1 MLYIDRDSDL
11 PLYEQIYAAFV
22 REILA
27 GALASGDRLPAT
39 RILAEELSVG
49 RNTVDKAY
57 QQLAAEG
64 YIESRIGSGFTV
76 NEIPL
81 QLDMGTPAHSFEPQA
96 EPSPRK
102 AARYDFAYGSVDNA
116 VFPHD
121 QWRKSVN
128 NALTAME
135 LDPDIQYP
143 CRQGEPALRR
153 EIARYLQ
160 RSRGVVCS
168 PDQMVITCG
177 QQHSMEMI
185 ANIFENTGKRFA
197 MEEPGYDGIRAI
209 FANHRFRLCPVPV
222 EPDGISM
229 KAVRKLDAD
238 LLYVTPSHQFP
249 TGAVLPIGK
258 RRQLLSWAQETN
270 TYIIED
276 DYDSELRY
284 HTNPIPALQSLD
296 IHDRTIYTGTF
307 SKSLAPS
314 MRTAYIVFPKSL
326 VPAYKAYYQRY
337 NAQVPPLHQ
346 LALADFIASGNYERH
361 INRLRTIYRKK
372 QAALLSGLETI
383 FGDSISVCGGGAGIH
398 LLLNVKSPFSQ
409 NQLIERAESI
419 GIRFYST
426 EVLYIEPENCPR
438 SQLLLGFPTIPVEAF
453 TGILED
459 LKQVWEIKIETA
471 PALSDQ

>member
-1 MLYIDRDSDL
+1 MLYIDRESGL
-11 PLYEQIYAAFV
+11 PLYEQIYTSFV
-22 REILA
+22 REILS
-27 GALASGDRLPAT
+27 GSLAAGDRLPAT
-39 RILAEELSVG
+39 RKLAEELSVG

-64 YIESRIGSGFTV
+64 YIEPRIGSGFTV

-81 QLDMGTPAHSFEPQA
+81 QLSSGA
-96 EPSPRK
+96 PSYSPSEQDAPPSRPP
-102 AARYDFAYGSVDNA
+102 ARYDFAYGSVDNS

-128 NALTAME
+128 NALSAME
-135 LDPDIQYP
+135 LEQTIPYP
-143 CRQGEPALRR
+143 CRQGELVLRQ

-160 RSRGVVCS
+160 RSRGVVCD

-177 QQHSMEMI
+177 QQHSMEII
-185 ANIFENTGKRFA
+185 ANIFKNSSKNFA

-209 FANHRFRLCPVPV
+209 FANHHFQLHPVAV
-222 EPDGISM
+222 ESDGISIP
-229 KAVRKLDAD
+229 AVRKLNAD

-249 TGAVLPIGK
+249 TGAVLPIAK
-258 RRQLLSWAQETN
+258 RRQLLSWAQETE
-270 TYIIED
+270 TYLIED

-284 HTNPIPALQSLD
+284 YTNPIPSLQSLD

-326 VPAYKAYYQRY
+326 LPAYRSYYHRY
-337 NAQVPPLHQ
+337 NSQVSLLHQ
-346 LALADFIASGNYERH
+346 LALADFIGCGGYERH
-361 INRLRTIYRKK
+361 INRLRTVYRKK
-372 QAALLSGLETI
+372 QAALLAGLEKV
-383 FGDSISVCGGGAGIH
+383 FGDTISVSGGGAGIH

-409 NQLIERAESI
+409 GELIERAERI

-426 EVLYIEPENCPR
+426 EVLYIEPQNCPR
-438 SQLLLGFPTIPVEAF
+438 SQLLLGFPTIPEEAF
-453 TGILED
+453 MGILED
-459 LKQVWEIKIETA
+459 LRDAWEIEG
-471 PALSDQ
+471 

>member
-1 MLYIDRDSDL
+1 MLYIDRDSAS

-22 REILA
+22 REILT
-27 GALASGDRLPAT
+27 GALAAGDRLPAT
-39 RILAEELSVG
+39 RKLAEELSVG

-64 YIESRIGSGFTV
+64 YIESRIGSGFLV
-76 NEIPL
+76 CKIPL
-81 QLDMGTPAHSFEPQA
+81 QLDAGAPAHSRSREEGPLYKM
-96 EPSPRK
+96 P
-102 AARYDFAYGSVDNA
+102 ARYDFAYGSVDNS
-116 VFPHD
+116 VFPHG

-128 NALTAME
+128 NALTTME
-135 LDPDIQYP
+135 LNPAIQYP
-143 CRQGEPALRR
+143 CRQGEPALRL

-160 RSRGVVCS
+160 RSRGVVCD

-209 FANHRFRLCPVPV
+209 FANHRFQLQPVPV
-222 EPDGISM
+222 ESDGISM
-229 KAVRKLDAD
+229 TAVEKLDTD

-249 TGAVLPIGK
+249 TGAVLPVGK

-270 TYIIED
+270 TYLIED

-284 HTNPIPALQSLD
+284 YTNPIPALQSLD

-326 VPAYKAYYQRY
+326 IPAYKAYYQRY
-337 NAQVPPLHQ
+337 NAQVSPLHQ
-346 LALADFIASGNYERH
+346 LALADFISGGHYERH
-361 INRLRTIYRKK
+361 INRLRTVYRKK
-372 QAALLSGLETI
+372 QAALLFALEEI
-383 FGDSISVCGGGAGIH
+383 FGDSVSVCGGGAGIH
-398 LLLNVKSPFSQ
+398 LLLDIKSPFSQ
-409 NQLIERAESI
+409 DQLIERAESI

-426 EVLYIEPENCPR
+426 QILYIDPQNCPR

-453 TGILED
+453 TSILTE
-459 LKQVWEIKIETA
+459 LKKVWEI
-471 PALSDQ
+471 